1 MKKAERPENVDSLE
15 RESHFSRHKIKNQSN
30 NSNNENKKTKNKYII
45 IVILII
51 IAIALISAYGIARYR
66 TSMNGNGIASV
77 AKWSFNVTAGSS
89 ENLSIDLAKTRYEN
103 DTTKVDRSRVDPG
116 TKGALEFNVNANE
129 SEVSLQYN
137 IDIKLTQIPE
147 NLMFYTNEEMTNAI
161 YKEDGKISLCGYF
174 GADDKNKTEKRTLY
188 WQWKYE
194 TGSTPE
200 EIRANDALDSKWID
214 SKVTFEIEVTGKQVI
229 DDSQKQY
236 IATFDLNGGSLA
248 NYDGVNQITKKVNYG
263 QAYGELPVPVRE
275 GYTFK
280 GWNGKNLFNIEEATI
295 TKGKL
300 YRDGMKVYLDSSDV
314 EGNTGNGVYIQKF
327 LNAQYI
333 GYISSAN
340 EKCHKAVSFNKD
352 SSFNQLAIR
361 VNTKKSDPIILLKN
375 LNMVDGKV
383 YNLSFNID
391 VYDVANCKATLSEIQ
406 VEENDSATEYEPYYI
421 NETTNVT
428 QNKNHTLTAIWE
440 KN

>member
-1 MKKAERPENVDSLE
+1 MRKE
-15 RESHFSRHKIKNQSN
+15 QSN
-30 NSNNENKKTKNKYII
+30 NSSNKNIKTKNKYII
-45 IVILII
+45 IIFII
-51 IAIALISAYGIARYR
+51 IAIALISAYGIARYK
-66 TSMNGNGIASV
+66 TLLNGNGTASI
-77 AKWSFNVTAGSS
+77 AKWSFKVTAGSS
-89 ENLSIDLAKTRYEN
+89 ENLSIDLAQTRYEN
-103 DTTKVDRSRVDPG
+103 DTEKVDRTKVAPN
-116 TKGALEFNVNANE
+116 TKGALEFNVNATGT
-129 SEVSLQYN
+129 EVSLQYN
-137 IDIKLTQIPE
+137 IDINLTQVPE
-147 NLMFYTNEEMTNAI
+147 NLMFYSNEEMTNAL
-161 YKEDGKISLCGYF
+161 YKENGKINLTGYF
-174 GADDKNKTEKRTLY
+174 GADNNNKTETKTLY

-194 TGSTPE
+194 TGSTQE
-200 EIRANDALDSKWID
+200 EIDANDELDSKWMDKNIVLD
-214 SKVTFEIEVTGKQVI
+214 IETTGKQI
-229 DDSQKQY
+229 TDDSQKQY

-263 QAYGELPVPVRE
+263 QAYGELPAPVRE

-300 YRDGMKVYLDSSDV
+300 YIDGMKVYLDSSDV
-314 EGNTGNGVYIQKF
+314 EGNTGNGVFIQKF

-333 GYISSAN
+333 EWISGAY
-340 EKCHKAVSFNKD
+340 EKCHKVVIFNKD

-361 VNTKKSDPIILLKN
+361 VDTKKSDPMILLKN